1 MCCRNYQDKYEK
13 SLQSAWKKLQ
23 EKRPKKEDMNETK
36 GEKKSPEE
44 KKREMEDDLLNDLK
58 QRLPV
63 CYWKNEDKNKTNES
77 KNVWQA
83 GLRDGCTL
91 FFWPIG
97 CYD

>member
-1 MCCRNYQDKYEK
+1 MCGHQYQGKYEANLK
-13 SLQSAWKKLQ
+13 RAWKKLQ
-23 EKRPKKEDMNETK
+23 EKKPKKEDMKETK
-36 GEKKSPEE
+36 EKKTPEE
-44 KKREMEDDLLNDLK
+44 KKREMEEDLLNDLK

-63 CYWKNEDKNKTNES
+63 CYWKNEDKNKSNES

-83 GLRDGCTL
+83 GLRDGCTV